1 MTGSAVN
8 EKPITRP
15 GERRIGFLSVFTGES
30 SVNVAGHSKVSQ
42 PNAAAA
48 EESRAHGSSRA
59 EFEREFPGTE
69 SRLRHQEAEPA
80 GGRGGSSAKAA
91 RVVLRDRSRAPG
103 TRGRC
108 IKATLRDRSRGRT
121 VVHERVSHA
130 ETSGDQPRFFSSPR
144 VGFVRACRVRAG
156 VRGGVTGSLG
166 AKKTFAFPSQC
177 NKTKGRPR

>member
-1 MTGSAVN
+1 M
-8 EKPITRP
+8 
-15 GERRIGFLSVFTGES
+15 TGES
-30 SVNVAGHSKVSQ
+30 SRLTSRAIRRSQ

-59 EFEREFPGTE
+59 EFEQKFPGTE
-69 SRLRHQEAEPA
+69 SRLSNQEAEPA
-80 GGRGGSSAKAA
+80 GGGGGASAKAA

-130 ETSGDQPRFFSSPR
+130 ETPGDLPRFFSSPR

-166 AKKTFAFPSQC
+166 AKKTFAFPKCNPKC